1 MFESMFISS
10 IPKEFTKSL
19 FQKKVFLKNFEK
31 IFSAKMVDCNDT
43 AITGF
48 LKAIPKGPV
57 VSTILLKQS
66 WDTVYCRI
74 GTDKIVVLAR
84 T

>member
-1 MFESMFISS
+1 
-10 IPKEFTKSL
+10 
-19 FQKKVFLKNFEK
+19 
-31 IFSAKMVDCNDT
+31 MVDCNDT